1 LDDLPSW
8 YGIAVPEASK
18 RIEASA
24 WRKASCMVKIIDA
37 GQTIKERGAKNGGVI
52 VESSICS

>member
-24 WRKASCMVKIIDA
+24 WRRASCMAKIIDA
-37 GQTIKERGAKNGGVI
+37 DQTTIERGAKNGRVI